1 MDTQKSKT
9 ILSKKC
15 EKQKLYVYIENRI
28 FQAGHKP
35 GLLRGV

>member
-15 EKQKLYVYIENRI
+15 EKQIYVYIENRI
-28 FQAGHKP
+28 FQAGHKS